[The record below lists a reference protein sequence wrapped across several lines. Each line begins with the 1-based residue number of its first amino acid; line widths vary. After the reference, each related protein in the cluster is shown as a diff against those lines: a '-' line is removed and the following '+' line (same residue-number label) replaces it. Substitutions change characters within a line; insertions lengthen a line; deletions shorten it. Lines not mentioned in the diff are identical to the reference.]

1 MDLSVV
7 IVNYQTF
14 ELTKNTINSIL
25 KYTYPFSY
33 EIIVVDNAS
42 SDDSLSKL
50 QEYFEDNVTFIASK
64 ENNGFAAG
72 NNQALEIAAGK
83 YVLLLNS
90 DTIVWENTLE
100 NIYNYMEKHTDVGA
114 AGCRVLL
121 ENGELDKACKRSFPN
136 VKNSFFR
143 LFHIPTNSSDDNYNL
158 DNLPDG
164 EIYEIGCLT
173 GAFMFIRKD
182 ALDEIGF
189 LDETFFMYG
198 EDIDLCYRI
207 KQANWKII
215 YYGESRITHLK
226 GASSKKQK
234 SKLIYEFY
242 RAMYIYYKKHH
253 ASDSSFITNIVV
265 YIGIALLCILKLF
278 LNLFKKK
285 SVVSFI
291 RYPFSIM
298 AIVDLISIL
307 PSVFVW
313 RNGLQ
318 TLRMFRIIRALKVF
332 RVFKTLRY
340 SKSMQML
347 RHVISKTK
355 NSLITVC
362 FLSIGYVLISALII
376 FNVEP
381 ATFDTFFDAVYW
393 ATVSLTT
400 IGYGDIYPVST
411 LGRLITMI
419 SSFLG
424 IAVVAL
430 PAGIITAGYMNELQN
445 NKEDE
450 I

>member
-158 DNLPDG
+158 DNLPDD
-164 EIYEIGCLT
+164 EIYEIDCLT

-253 ASDSSFITNIVV
+253 ADESLFIVNIVV

-285 SVVSFI
+285 S
-291 RYPFSIM
+291 
-298 AIVDLISIL
+298 
-307 PSVFVW
+307 
-313 RNGLQ
+313 
-318 TLRMFRIIRALKVF
+318 
-332 RVFKTLRY
+332 
-340 SKSMQML
+340 
-347 RHVISKTK
+347 
-355 NSLITVC
+355 
-362 FLSIGYVLISALII
+362 
-376 FNVEP
+376 
-381 ATFDTFFDAVYW
+381 
-393 ATVSLTT
+393 
-400 IGYGDIYPVST
+400 
-411 LGRLITMI
+411 
-419 SSFLG
+419 
-424 IAVVAL
+424 
-430 PAGIITAGYMNELQN
+430 
-445 NKEDE
+445 
-450 I
+450 